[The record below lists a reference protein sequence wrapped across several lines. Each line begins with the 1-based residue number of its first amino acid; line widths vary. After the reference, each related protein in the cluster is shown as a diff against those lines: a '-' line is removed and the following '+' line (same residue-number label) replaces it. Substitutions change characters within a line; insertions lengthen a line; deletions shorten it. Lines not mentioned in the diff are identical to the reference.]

1 MQDYMPLRPLW
12 QNASPLACAIP
23 LLPAVLTAA
32 ALLRMLPA
40 YSIVG
45 SCALHTQLEHVRRLD
60 TQHQHQA
67 R

>member
-1 MQDYMPLRPLW
+1 MW
-12 QNASPLACAIP
+12 NNASPVAVALP

-45 SCALHTQLEHVRRLD
+45 SCALHTRLEHVRRLD
-60 TQHQHQA
+60 TQA